1 MRGGGQAPVVRP
13 RWVQFF
19 GDATVTSITVT
30 SITVTIDITVT
41 TPA

>member
-30 SITVTIDITVT
+30 IDITVT